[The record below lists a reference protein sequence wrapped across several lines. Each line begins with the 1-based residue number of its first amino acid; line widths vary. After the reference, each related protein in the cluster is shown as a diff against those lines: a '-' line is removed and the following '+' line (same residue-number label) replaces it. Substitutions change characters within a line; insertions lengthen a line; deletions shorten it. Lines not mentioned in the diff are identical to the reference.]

1 MTDSLTAS
9 VQHDGRDYSHEN
21 ARQEL
26 VTAPPLSKTAVGR
39 ASFAGDHHVLQV

>member
-21 ARQEL
+21 
-26 VTAPPLSKTAVGR
+26 VGR
-39 ASFAGDHHVLQV
+39 ASFAGDHHVIQV